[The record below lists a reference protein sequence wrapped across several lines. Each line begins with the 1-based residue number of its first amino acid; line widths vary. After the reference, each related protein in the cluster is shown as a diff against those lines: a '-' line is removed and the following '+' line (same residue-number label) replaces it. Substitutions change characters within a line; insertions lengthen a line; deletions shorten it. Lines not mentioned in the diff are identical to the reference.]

1 MKKIYSDNTTLCE
14 TIFSQAQGK
23 CKERCL
29 TPDECDEVLQ
39 RIVSNDLR
47 RCPKCRLVGTRA
59 KIHAYTNRMPQ
70 SYKYTAMNTVASYM
84 HDGKGWIL
92 EEVCR
97 EPVKVFSGHI
107 ELDLSQ
113 DTKDY
118 ILASLCRV

>member
-1 MKKIYSDNTTLCE
+1 MKKIYSDNFTLCE

-23 CKERCL
+23 SKERCL
-29 TPDECDEVLQ
+29 TPGECDEVLQ
-39 RIVSNDLR
+39 KIVFNDLR
-47 RCPKCRLVGTRA
+47 RCPKCRLVGTKA

-92 EEVCR
+92 VSVER
-97 EPVKVFSGHI
+97 KPVKVFAGST

-113 DTKDY
+113 DTRDY
-118 ILASLCRV
+118 IIQSLARV

>member
-23 CKERCL
+23 CKERRI
-29 TPDECDEVLQ
+29 TADEC
-39 RIVSNDLR
+39 NDLLNWAVDGHLR
-47 RCPKCRLVGTRA
+47 HCPKCRLVGTRA
-59 KIHAYTNRMPQ
+59 TIHAHTDRMPK
-70 SYKYTAMNTVASYM
+70 SYKWSAMNTVARYH

-92 EEVCR
+92 DEVCR

-118 ILASLCRV
+118 IIQSLARV